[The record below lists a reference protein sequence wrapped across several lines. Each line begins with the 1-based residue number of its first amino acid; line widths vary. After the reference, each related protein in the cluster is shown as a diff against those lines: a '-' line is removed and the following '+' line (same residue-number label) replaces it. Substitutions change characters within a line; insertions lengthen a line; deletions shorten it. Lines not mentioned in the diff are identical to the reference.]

1 MKTIQLRMLCRL
13 LIIGAPFLFLAACGD
28 GGGGGGSSATAG
40 TGTVSVSLTDNQNGY
55 NAVVLTIKEIGIVAS
70 NTATTY
76 YNARDLDNLP
86 LTVNILDFPNEA
98 TLHLGDIQVD
108 LPENGD
114 PVCFKQIRMVLAAN
128 GDAEC
133 PGPVYS
139 GNKRLCNYVVEIG
152 DSSPYEL
159 EEDEEELKTPSGQQ
173 SGVKIKAPNN
183 FCVDADDDSVQV
195 SIDIDPATAINKNPN
210 KYILKPTGIRII
222 EGNWFTAPDSF
233 IDGLV
238 AVPTYNSTTGCE
250 AYPATPLVT
259 IAAYYNSASMTAP
272 PVVQTVA
279 LTEGPV
285 SGPDVCG
292 DWCNG
297 DSDPAACVSDCEAGL
312 SSECYYG
319 GKFKLLLPEK
329 DTYDLT
335 ATWERFSD
343 EVLDVEYNST
353 VFFELLEE

>member
-13 LIIGAPFLFLAACGD
+13 LIVGAPFLFLAACGD
-28 GGGGGGSSATAG
+28 GGGGSSATAG
-40 TGTVSVSLTDNQNGY
+40 TGTVSVSLTDNQTGY
-55 NAVVLTIKEIGIVAS
+55 NAVVLTIKEVGIVAS
-70 NTATTY
+70 NTATAY
-76 YNARDLDNLP
+76 YNASDLGNLP

-98 TLHLGDIQVD
+98 TLHLGNIEVD

-114 PVCFKQIRMVLAAN
+114 PVCFNQIRLVLAAE
-128 GDAEC
+128 GDPEC
-133 PGPVYS
+133 PAGS
-139 GNKRLCNYVVEIG
+139 FCNYVVETG
-152 DSSPYEL
+152 DPTQYK
-159 EEDEEELKTPSGQQ
+159 LKTPSGQQ
-173 SGVKIKAPNN
+173 SGVKILTPND

-195 SIDIDPATAINKNPN
+195 SIDFDPATAINKNPN
-210 KYILKPTGIRII
+210 KYLLKPTGIRII
-222 EGNWFTAPDSF
+222 EGDWFTAPDSF
-233 IDGLV
+233 IDGLATIPV
-238 AVPTYNSTTGCE
+238 YNTVTGCE
-250 AYPATPLVT
+250 EFTTTPLVT
-259 IAAYYNSASMTAP
+259 VAAYYNSASMTDP

-285 SGPDVCG
+285 SGTDVCG

-297 DSDPAACVSDCEAGL
+297 EPDPDTCVSDCEADL

-335 ATWERFSD
+335 ATWEGFSD